1 MTYIVAKAMSMDTA
15 EKNVDGDELVLK
27 IHLDKYTA
35 DMWKTTRPHYS
46 AIDPNQP
53 LTYSSD
59 LNLPKP
65 IVTQFYRWLG
75 YDKL

>member
-1 MTYIVAKAMSMDTA
+1 
-15 EKNVDGDELVLK
+15 
-27 IHLDKYTA
+27 
-35 DMWKTTRPHYS
+35 MWKTTRPHYS